1 MSTLSQFLGGG
12 GIKSIQRGST
22 EFEGTVD
29 FNNLGNKTIKSIPIN
44 PVDRSK
50 SVVTATVAGDVIY
63 DDDNGVAIN
72 SNASIKLAAAPFF
85 VKSTIQLDGNSQ
97 TLTGLESGDL
107 VLFFNSKNNNSLSS
121 SISGWSALPFDGDNP
136 DNNNLPSNS
145 GFYKFADS
153 SGIVQV
159 TGIVNSSNAM
169 MVAFRGINS
178 SDPFDV
184 SPIPK
189 SVGFSGM
196 PDPPS
201 ITTGTD
207 NCMIVAV
214 GFLDDDRLDIL
225 NSTPP
230 SGYTFADVTSNA
242 DNSTILV
249 AYKNLE
255 SAGVEDPGLFA
266 GGNDSNKAYTIALKT
281 NITTTTSS
289 LVITVGGAL
298 AGRNSSGGHLAKN
311 QTGVIDWQVIEY
323 ED

>member
-29 FNNLGNKTIKSIPIN
+29 FNNLGNKTLKSVPIN
-44 PVDRSK
+44 PVDSSK

-72 SNASIKLAAAPFF
+72 SNASIKLAGASSF
-85 VKSTIQLDGNSQ
+85 VKSTIQLEGTSQ
-97 TLTGLESGDL
+97 TLTGLESDDL
-107 VLFFNSKNNNSLSS
+107 VLFFNSSDNTSLS
-121 SISGWSALPFDGDNP
+121 SISGWSALPFDGNNP
-136 DNNNLPSNS
+136 DNNGGPNSS

-159 TGIVNSSNAM
+159 TGIANNSNAM
-169 MVAFRGINS
+169 MVAFRGIDS

-184 SPIPK
+184 SSIPK
-189 SVGFSGM
+189 SIGFSGM

-225 NSTPP
+225 NSIPP

-255 SAGVEDPGLFA
+255 NAGVEDPGAF
-266 GGNDSNKAYTIALKT
+266 GGSGSDANKAYTIALKT
-281 NITTTTSS
+281 NITTTSSS